1 MRKAQAKIRD
11 VKEDLLY
18 KNKLV
23 TKLINRSMK
32 DGKRSTAQ
40 KQIYTAFEK
49 IAASSGEDALKVFL
63 QAIDNIKPDMEVRS
77 RRIGG
82 AAYQV
87 PSPVRGSR
95 KDSLAMRWLIQAAN
109 TRSNSEYKTYANKL
123 AAEIVAASKGEGGA
137 VTKKREMERIA
148 EANKAFA
155 HFRW

>member
-32 DGKRSTAQ
+32 DGKRSIAQ
-40 KQIYTAFEK
+40 KHVYTAFEK
-49 IAASSGEDALKVFL
+49 VAGASGDDALKIFL

-87 PSPVRGSR
+87 PSPVRGPR
-95 KDSLAMRWLIQAAN
+95 KDSLAIRWLIEAAKS
-109 TRSNSEYKTYANKL
+109 RSNSEYKIYANKL

-137 VTKKREMERIA
+137 VAKRQEMERIA